1 MDTPQVIQNIFNF
14 TEHIVHNTGA
24 IKAWQVITANGPVQM
39 TLLFLLASMLMIW
52 RLNAVEK
59 KGFEGTMMGTLV
71 MPYCSGF
78 ANLAFAFVM
87 GQNSGDGSLVLE
99 NCIVNNVTNLTLV
112 LGIPALFWG
121 MRLHRKSQ
129 GLQGRIS
136 WFSLILTLIAL
147 IFFTGA
153 VWTLARDGRL
163 DFSDGL
169 MLCGLFIFWQ
179 VIHVLEVMKQNV
191 RKKKPFQPSI
201 LFDFVLAGLGAWACL
216 HSIEELVS
224 WVTLHGKGILSLKNL
239 GLLSGLLMVVPNALL
254 AFYYSARGR
263 SDIAYSSQMGDCHI
277 CIPLCIGLYALFT
290 PIDLPRT
297 FDAGILT
304 ILGAGLAHL
313 LFTTLAGRIPRFIGG
328 ALTAGY
334 AVFIFK
340 GILLG

>member
-1 MDTPQVIQNIFNF
+1 MDTPHIIQRGLDL
-14 TEHIVHNTGA
+14 TGRIVHTLEGSR
-24 IKAWQVITANGPVQM
+24 IWQVVTDSGPVQM
-39 TLLFLLASMLMIW
+39 TVLFLLASMLMIW

-59 KGFEGTMMGTLV
+59 KGFEGTLMGTLV

-87 GQNSGDGSLVLE
+87 GRNGGDGRLVLE
-99 NCIVNNVTNLTLV
+99 NCIVNNATNLTLV
-112 LGIPALFWG
+112 LGVPAMIWG
-121 MRLHRKSQ
+121 MRLHRKSK
-129 GLQGRIS
+129 GMVDRIS

-169 MLCGLFIFWQ
+169 MLCGLFLFWQ
-179 VIHVLEVMKQNV
+179 VIHVFEVMKHNIRQ
-191 RKKKPFQPSI
+191 KQPFRYSI
-201 LFDFVLAGLGAWACL
+201 LIDFLLAGLGAWACL
-216 HSIEELVS
+216 YSIEELVS
-224 WVTLHGKGILSLKNL
+224 WVTLHGKGMLSLKNL

-263 SDIAYSSQMGDCHI
+263 ADVAYSSQIGDCHI

-290 PIDLPRT
+290 PIDLPRS

-304 ILGAGLAHL
+304 ILGAGLTHL
-313 LFTTLAGRIPRFIGG
+313 LLTVMAGRIPRIVGG

-334 AVFIFK
+334 AIFFIK
-340 GILLG
+340 GIF